1 MEGFMIATATATA
14 KPTNRLGGLRRFA
27 IAITAFNILGHTI
40 FGFEQPWIVPFVAV
54 LSAYACEIWFELV
67 DAWAHSRKPRFLAVT
82 QLEKAGSRAVPA
94 SSDSLA
100 NRGPLGRR
108 HRVSDES
115 SVLHHTFTRFS
126 GHCGRWVDFLLSAHI
141 TGLACGM
148 LLYSSSRL
156 MPVVFAS
163 AVAITSKA
171 LLRVPLQ
178 NGSRHFLNPS
188 NFGITAALLL
198 FPWVGIAPPYHFTEN
213 IHGWGSW
220 ILPAIIVFSGSFLNA
235 KFTRRICVAVG
246 WVGGFAAQA
255 LLRNLVCGVP
265 LSATLLPMTGVAFV
279 LFTFYMVTDPATTPC
294 TGRGQLLYGTLVSA
308 TYGLLVAMHV
318 VFGFFFAL
326 TLVSLARG
334 ITLYAQQYLAAR
346 SPRGVAVKA
355 TAAFAREMA

>member
-1 MEGFMIATATATA
+1 MTTKAVLAPA
-14 KPTNRLGGLRRFA
+14 NRLGGLRRFA

-40 FGFEQPWIVPFVAV
+40 FGFEQPWILPFVAV

-67 DAWAHSRKPRFLAVT
+67 DCWVHSRKPRFIGGGWRN
-82 QLEKAGSRAVPA
+82 KI
-94 SSDSLA
+94 
-100 NRGPLGRR
+100 
-108 HRVSDES
+108 
-115 SVLHHTFTRFS
+115 
-126 GHCGRWVDFLLSAHI
+126 DFLLSAHI

-163 AVAITSKA
+163 AVAITSKT

-220 ILPAIIVFSGSFLNA
+220 ILPGIIVLSGSFLNV

-255 LLRNLVCGVP
+255 LLRNLVFGVP

-294 TGRGQLLYGTLVSA
+294 TGRGQLLFGTLVSA
-308 TYGLLVAMHV
+308 TYGLLVAMHI

-334 ITLYAQQYLAAR
+334 MTLYAQQYLAAR
-346 SPRGVAVKA
+346 SRRGVAVKA